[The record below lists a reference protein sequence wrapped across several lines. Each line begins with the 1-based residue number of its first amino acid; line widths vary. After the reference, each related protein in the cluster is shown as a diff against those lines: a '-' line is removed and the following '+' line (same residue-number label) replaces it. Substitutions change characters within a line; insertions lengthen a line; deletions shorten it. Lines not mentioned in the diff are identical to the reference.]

1 MAITVEVDAGV
12 AVATIDHP
20 PANLL
25 DGEFF
30 IAVLDLLGRL
40 EDDPDV
46 RVVVFRS
53 ADPDFFMMHGD
64 VNLVMTVEVP
74 APEPGEPNISGAT
87 FARLHTGRLVTI
99 GLIDGI
105 ARGGGC
111 EVLTAMDIRF
121 GSERA
126 LVGQPEVVFGII
138 AGAGGATR
146 WPEIVGRGRGRALD
160 VLLSARDVAADELY
174 AMGWLDRLVPSA
186 ELEPTGLAVA
196 RRIAAMPPAA
206 IAATKRVVDAPR
218 TQALAVEGHE
228 VGRLLATGVH
238 RDRMQR
244 FLDAGG
250 QTREH
255 EIGRMQSII
264 DTVLEG

>member
-1 MAITVEVDAGV
+1 MAAITLAIDAGV

-30 IAVLDLLGRL
+30 LAVLDLLGRL

-64 VNLVMTVEVP
+64 VNLVMSVDVP
-74 APEPGEPNISGAT
+74 QPEPGEPNISGAT
-87 FARLHTGRLVTI
+87 FARLHTSRLVTI

-111 EVLTAMDIRF
+111 EVLTAMDMRF

-138 AGAGGATR
+138 AGAGGTAR
-146 WPEIVGRGRGRALD
+146 WPEIAGRGRALD
-160 VLLSARDVAADELY
+160 ILLTARDVAADELY
-174 AMGWLDRLVPSA
+174 AWGWLDRLVPST
-186 ELEPTGLAVA
+186 ELEQIGLTAA
-196 RRIAAMPPAA
+196 RRIAAMPPEA

-218 TQALAVEGHE
+218 AQALAIEGEE
-228 VGRLLATGVH
+228 VGRLLGTGVH
-238 RDRMQR
+238 RDRMRR
-244 FLDAGG
+244 FLEAGG
-250 QTREH
+250 QTREQ
-255 EIGRMQSII
+255 EINNMQAII
-264 DTVLEG
+264 DAVLES

>member
-1 MAITVEVDAGV
+1 MAITHTIDGGV

-20 PANLL
+20 PSNLL
-25 DGEFF
+25 DGTFF
-30 IAVLDLLGRL
+30 LAMIDLLARL

-64 VNLVMTVEVP
+64 VNLVMSVDVP
-74 APEPGEPNISGAT
+74 PPEPGQPNISGAT
-87 FARLHTGRLVTI
+87 FARLHQSRLVTI

-111 EVLTAMDIRF
+111 EVLTAMDMRF

-138 AGAGGATR
+138 AGAGGASR
-146 WPEIVGRGRGRALD
+146 WPQIVGRGRALD
-160 VLLSARDVAADELY
+160 VLLTSRDVAADELY

-186 ELEPTGLAVA
+186 ELEEIGMAA
-196 RRIAAMPPAA
+196 AQRIAAMPSDA
-206 IAATKRVVDAPR
+206 IAATKRVVDAPPD
-218 TQALAVEGHE
+218 QALVVEGVE
-228 VGRLLATGVH
+228 VGHLLATGVH
-238 RDRMQR
+238 RERMQR

-250 QTREH
+250 QTREA
-255 EIGRMQSII
+255 ETTRMQAVI
-264 DTVLEG
+264 DEVLGA